1 MKNFHIE
8 LCEYVSLLYLDL
20 HFDDNISWSYGEGI
34 QRFWEGAERGVA
46 IVCLVKEIGGGKS
59 EVNALGKEPADRGI
73 EENDAGGLAV
83 GEASEVMLC
92 AESRYENVCL
102 CIKER

>member
-20 HFDDNISWSYGEGI
+20 HFDDDISWPYAEGI
-34 QRFWEGAERGVA
+34 ERFWEGAEGGVA
-46 IVCLVKEIGGGKS
+46 IVWFVKEIGGGKS
-59 EVNALGKEPADRGI
+59 EVNVFGKQPADRSI
-73 EENDAGGLAV
+73 EESDAGGLAV

-92 AESRYENVCL
+92 AESNMPLVGR
-102 CIKER
+102 